1 MLGVAE
7 KCYDLTIMNI
17 LIIGNG
23 GREHALAWKVA
34 QSPRVEKIWVAPG
47 NAGTARELKTQ
58 NVPIG
63 VTDIKSLIAFAKKNQ
78 INLTLVGPEIPLA
91 AGIVDH
97 FQQENLIVFGPTQA
111 AAQLETSK
119 SFCKT
124 FMRRHGIPTARFEAF
139 RNTSDA
145 FSYLEQQ
152 SFPIVIKASGLAAGK
167 GVVIA
172 QSLQEAKET
181 VIAMMEEKQFGNAGA
196 EIVIEEFLAGEEL
209 SFIAMVDGEHIL
221 PLAGSQDHKR
231 RDDGDRGPNTGGM
244 GAYSPVPQLS
254 DALQEKIMTTI
265 MQPTVTAL
273 KSEGI
278 LYRGFLYAGI
288 MITLNNEPK
297 VLEFNVRL
305 GDPETQPL
313 MMRLRSDL
321 IELILSAL
329 SGRLNQTQSAWDSR
343 AALTVVLAAGG
354 YPAHYQKG
362 DIIQGLDQL
371 SLPDVKVFHAGTQE
385 INHQVVT
392 DGGRVLGVTALGKD
406 LREAQQKAYQAAQL
420 ITWPNCY
427 YRHDIGHRAIS

>member
-1 MLGVAE
+1 
-7 KCYDLTIMNI
+7 MNI

-34 QSPRVEKIWVAPG
+34 QSLRVEKIWVAPG

-58 NVPIG
+58 NISIG

-97 FQQENLIVFGPTQA
+97 FQHENLTVFGPTQA

-119 SFCKT
+119 NFCKT
-124 FMRRHGIPTARFEAF
+124 FMRRHGIPTPRFETF

-167 GVVIA
+167 GVVIP

-196 EIVIEEFLAGEEL
+196 EIVIEEFLTGEEL

-265 MQPTVTAL
+265 MQPTVSGL
-273 KSEGI
+273 RSEGI

-288 MITLNNEPK
+288 MITSNNEPK

-313 MMRLRSDL
+313 MMRLCSDL
-321 IELILSAL
+321 IELILLAL
-329 SGRLNQTQSAWDSR
+329 SGRLNQTQSVWDSR

-354 YPAHYQKG
+354 YPAQCQKG

-371 SLPDVKVFHAGTQE
+371 SLPDLKVFHAGTQE

-406 LREAQQKAYQAAQL
+406 LREAQQKAYQATQL
-420 ITWPNCY
+420 ITWSNCY